1 MFVVSLLGKKRDAG
15 YWDAKQAFLELV
27 FWPFLEKKSG
37 DFMSRHDIR
46 IFLAIKVCIGDFL
59 VRFWR
64 FTSFV
69 VVVHR

>member
-1 MFVVSLLGKKRDAG
+1 MFVVSLLGKKKDAG
-15 YWDAKQAFLELV
+15 YWDAKQAFLEC
-27 FWPFLEKKSG
+27 FLAFFGKKV
-37 DFMSRHDIR
+37 DFMSRYDIR